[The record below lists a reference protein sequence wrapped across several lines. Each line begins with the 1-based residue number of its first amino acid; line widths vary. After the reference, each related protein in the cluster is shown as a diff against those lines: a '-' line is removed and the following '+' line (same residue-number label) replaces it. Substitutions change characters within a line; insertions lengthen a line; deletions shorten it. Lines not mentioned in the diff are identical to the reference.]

1 MAEKKETE
9 ICLKS
14 QMSLMIE
21 GLLVRVT
28 QGEHQLGLQVVEQL
42 NELHQ
47 SICMSSSFSVFAML
61 RYIRHCTEFNRLSA
75 YQYSGKIPDFFD
87 DDYLELRF
95 SSDPSDFGIVLA
107 LAIKSWERGQR
118 IRAEQLL
125 KRVASS
131 RFKERKLAAYY
142 LVKYSEVS
150 THPTCKAGCITPHRN
165 SMILFS

>member
-1 MAEKKETE
+1 MAGNKESE

-21 GLLVRVT
+21 RLLVRVT

-47 SICMSSSFSVFAML
+47 NICISSSFSVFAML
-61 RYIRHCTEFNRLSA
+61 RYIRHCAEFDRLSA
-75 YQYSGKIPDFFD
+75 YQYSAKIPDFFD

-118 IRAEQLL
+118 IRAGQLL

-142 LVKYSEVS
+142 LAKYFEAPKQFALGDRCSEQ
-150 THPTCKAGCITPHRN
+150 HRDL
-165 SMILFS
+165 IY